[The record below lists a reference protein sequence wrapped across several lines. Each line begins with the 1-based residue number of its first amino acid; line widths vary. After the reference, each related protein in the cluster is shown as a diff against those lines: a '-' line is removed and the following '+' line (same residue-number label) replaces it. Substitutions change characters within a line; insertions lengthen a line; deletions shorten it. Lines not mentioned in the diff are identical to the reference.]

1 MAKKEK
7 SKKKHGSD
15 KDAESTFG
23 QKLLGFLKS
32 ITPVA
37 LITGLFVLLFVSA
50 GSNVSPEDEEALG
63 IIPEEPVETPT
74 TEYTVEINSHIRT
87 YTPESGRKASAA
99 NHRYAEEQGVRGLLD
114 NQSYVREHERTYTR
128 AA

>member
-7 SKKKHGSD
+7 SKKKQDSD
-15 KDAESTFG
+15 KDAKSTFG
-23 QKLLGFLKS
+23 QKLLNFLKS
-32 ITPVA
+32 VTPAA
-37 LITGLFVLLFVSA
+37 LIIGLIALLLVNTESDI
-50 GSNVSPEDEEALG
+50 SPEDEDILG
-63 IIPEEPVETPT
+63 IAPEEPEEAPT
-74 TEYTVEINSHIRT
+74 TEHTVEINSHIRT

-99 NHRYAEEQGVRGLLD
+99 NHRYAEEQGIRGLLD

>member
-7 SKKKHGSD
+7 SKKEQGSN
-15 KDAESTFG
+15 KGSKSTFG
-23 QKLLGFLKS
+23 QKLLDFLRS

-37 LITGLFVLLFVSA
+37 LIIALFGFLLINA
-50 GSNVSPEDEEALG
+50 GSDISPVDEDVTG
-63 IIPEEPVETPT
+63 FDPEGREETPT
-74 TEYTVEINSHIRT
+74 TGYTVGINSHIRT

-99 NHRYAEEQGVRGLLD
+99 NHQYAEEHGVRGLLD

-128 AA
+128 GA

>member
-7 SKKKHGSD
+7 SKKEHDSD
-15 KDAESTFG
+15 KGSKSAFG
-23 QKLLGFLKS
+23 QKLFDFLRS

-37 LITGLFVLLFVSA
+37 FIAALFGLLLINA
-50 GSNVSPEDEEALG
+50 GSDISPEDEDVTGFDPKGQE
-63 IIPEEPVETPT
+63 ETPT
-74 TEYTVEINSHIRT
+74 TGYTVGVNSHIRT
-87 YTPESGRKASAA
+87 YTPESGRKASTA
-99 NHRYAEEQGVRGLLD
+99 NHQYAEEHGIRGLLD

>member
-1 MAKKEK
+1 M
-7 SKKKHGSD
+7 
-15 KDAESTFG
+15 G
-23 QKLLGFLKS
+23 QKPLDFLREIAPAAFILTLLG
-32 ITPVA
+32 
-37 LITGLFVLLFVSA
+37 LLVVSA

-74 TEYTVEINSHIRT
+74 TEYIVEINSHIRT

>member
-7 SKKKHGSD
+7 SKKKHDSD
-15 KDAESTFG
+15 RDARSTFG
-23 QKLLGFLKS
+23 QKLLDFLKS

-37 LITGLFVLLFVSA
+37 LIIGLFALLLVSA
-50 GSNVSPEDEEALG
+50 ESDISPEDEDILD
-63 IIPEEPVETPT
+63 IVPEEPVETPT
-74 TEYTVEINSHIRT
+74 TEHTVEINSHIRT

-99 NHRYAEEQGVRGLLD
+99 NHRYAEEQGIRGLLD
-114 NQSYVREHERTYTR
+114 SQSYVREHERTYTR